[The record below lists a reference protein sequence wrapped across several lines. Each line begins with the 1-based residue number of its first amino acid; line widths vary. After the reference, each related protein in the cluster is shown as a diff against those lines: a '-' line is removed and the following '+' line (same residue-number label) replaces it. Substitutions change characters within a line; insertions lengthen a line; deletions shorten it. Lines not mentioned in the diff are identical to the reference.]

1 MNVIGESSPG
11 FRSGYVALL
20 GRPNVG
26 KSTLVNALV
35 DRKVSITSDKPQTT
49 RHRVTGVVT
58 TDDYQ
63 LVLLDIPGVQRPRD
77 QLTERMQGRVEQTL
91 TEVDVVLFMLPADE
105 EPGPGDRFIAN
116 RLAELRTPVLVAINK
131 VDLVGEE
138 SVTLRRDVLRR
149 MGFADGVFA
158 VSALKGS
165 GVPALRLELSERLP
179 EGPLYFPRGTKTDQP
194 EELLIA
200 ELIREQAIRVTQDE
214 VPHSL
219 AVQVEEMAPRKG
231 GELFYVRALI
241 YVERDSQRPIV
252 LGEGG
257 ERIKE
262 IGSEARREAEA
273 LLGSKFYLDL
283 GVKVRKRWR
292 RDSSM
297 LERLGL

>member
-1 MNVIGESSPG
+1 MGGIGESPPG

-49 RHRVTGVVT
+49 RHRITGVVT
-58 TDDYQ
+58 TDEYQ

-77 QLTERMQGRVEQTL
+77 RLTERMQGTVEETL
-91 TEVDVVLFMLPADE
+91 TEVDVVLFILPADE
-105 EPGPGDRFIAN
+105 APGPGDRFIAR
-116 RLAELRTPVLVAINK
+116 RLGELETLVLVALNK

-138 SVTLRRDVLRR
+138 ALRARRDELRK
-149 MGFADGVFA
+149 MGFGNGVLE
-158 VSALKGS
+158 VSALKGT
-165 GVPALRLELSERLP
+165 GIAALHEELARRLP

-194 EELLIA
+194 EELLLA
-200 ELIREQAIRVTQDE
+200 ELIREKAIQLTQDE

-231 GELFYVRALI
+231 GELVYVRALI
-241 YVERDSQRPIV
+241 YVERESQRPIV

-257 ERIKE
+257 DRIKE

-273 LLGSKFYLDL
+273 LLGSRLYLDL